1 MQAYSIHSIFFCD
14 LNAKLLTHSEAGY
27 GSWPKASWEDRG
39 NHSLACPMT
48 LTPFR
53 KLLNSHGFLG
63 AQHRNETEKAA
74 NTDAGL
80 ALEGVCVWGG
90 GGVRHVRPFQRRFPL
105 PYKATLCSFVKQHQS
120 MAYSLFY
127 SLDNHHCCFFQS
139 NLRKDILLFDTDC
152 PCFTL

>member
-90 GGVRHVRPFQRRFPL
+90 GGLDMSGLSKEGSPFPTKQLFAPL
-105 PYKATLCSFVKQHQS
+105 
-120 MAYSLFY
+120 
-127 SLDNHHCCFFQS
+127 
-139 NLRKDILLFDTDC
+139 
-152 PCFTL
+152 